1 MVFNCEHGFGR
12 AMKCLGTCTKHPS
25 HFLPRHPG
33 YSSSLKTTPTYHIP
47 QMPTYE
53 DIPGLSTLSADVPIK
68 KVKNLVKK
76 KPGLVAP
83 NNIYMLLPDD
93 DAGDSVNFFKSTD
106 IRLVK

>member
-1 MVFNCEHGFGR
+1 M
-12 AMKCLGTCTKHPS
+12 ALGGLWNAWEPVQS
-25 HFLPRHPG
+25 IPVIAYPPHPG